1 MINSKEGK
9 QMRTNVVLDDELIK
23 QAQEVTGIKTKKGVI
38 DEALRLLVR
47 LRAQEKLRELRGKID
62 WEGDLDAMREGRV
75 FDVDS

>member
-1 MINSKEGK
+1 
-9 QMRTNVVLDDELIK
+9 MRTNVVLDDELIK